1 MSLLS
6 EHSTPIVSLSPSA
19 LPQMHANLLA
29 LTQCPAIYNGDFDA
43 AATQITRTTGQ
54 ILGIERFGIWLYND
68 QRTEFRQVDTYLLSQ
83 NCHASGLKL
92 LVADYPDYFDHLDQ
106 SNWLMVDDVAKSE
119 QLSDFA
125 QRWLLPH
132 QIGALLSVPIR
143 QNAQI
148 IGAIWCGNTNGTR
161 QWNHHD
167 QTCALLAAS
176 LISLALETQSRQQNE
191 LKLHRQMRQHLL
203 IKDIAHI
210 LHSAP
215 DDQSILSQISYQLGQ
230 TLNAHRCLIWMQ
242 HFDEHQDD
250 ISCFIPVAEYICT
263 TNQETDTPCVEILSC
278 DNNQL
283 FIHDHPYFQ
292 QLLTADTPVIFKEL
306 RAAQLKQLKMP
317 TALRQEMYGCAAIRT
332 LYQGMTNGFITLHP
346 VDSERIWL
354 SDEFAILEELAIYI
368 GVIIAHSQL
377 LAQEKEQRGTLS
389 RQHRQ
394 LQREMIER
402 QQAEQAWQ
410 ESQHFIN
417 SILDAST
424 NILYVNQFDTGQ
436 NIYISRWLS
445 NVLGYF
451 PEDIQAMGDHFLEK
465 LVHEDDRVSMLA
477 QRRKLAFISD
487 GEMVEMEYRLRH
499 RQGHWR
505 WLMCRETVFQRASD
519 GTPAQIFG
527 TATDITERKQAEVA
541 LHEVNRELKRLANID
556 GLTQVANRRSFD
568 TTLWKEWESIRY
580 NQSPL
585 TLILCDIDYFKRY
598 NDAYGHQAG
607 DVCLQKV
614 AQAIARAV
622 KRTSDMLAR
631 YGGEEF
637 AIILPNTSLEGAQK
651 VAEDIYLEVEK
662 LNIPHAQSG
671 VSNRVTVSLG
681 ISSIDATLDATPDAL
696 IAAAD
701 RGLYRA
707 KYEGRNR
714 FCIEQ
719 L

>member
-6 EHSTPIVSLSPSA
+6 EQSTPIVSLTQSA
-19 LPQMHANLLA
+19 LPQKQSSLLA

-43 AATQITRTTGQ
+43 AVMQITRTAGQ
-54 ILGIERFGIWLYND
+54 ILDIERFGIWLYSEH
-68 QRTEFRQVDTYLLSQ
+68 RTEFRQVDTYLLSQ
-83 NCHASGLKL
+83 NCHSSGIKL
-92 LVADYPDYFDHLDQ
+92 LVTDYPDYFDQLDQ
-106 SNWLMVDDVAKSE
+106 LDWLMIEDVRQNE
-119 QLSDFA
+119 RLGDFA
-125 QRWLLPH
+125 PRWLLPH

-143 QNAQI
+143 QNSQI
-148 IGAIWCGNTNGTR
+148 IGAVWCAHVGGAR
-161 QWNHHD
+161 QWTCDD

-176 LISLALETQSRQQNE
+176 LVSLTLETHSRQQNE
-191 LKLHRQMRQHLL
+191 LKLHRQMRQNLL
-203 IKDIAHI
+203 IKDVAHV
-210 LHSAP
+210 LRSAP
-215 DDQSILSQISYQLGQ
+215 DDQSILNQIAYQLGHS
-230 TLNAHRCLIWMQ
+230 LNAYRCLIWMQ
-242 HFDEHQDD
+242 HDD
-250 ISCFIPVAEYICT
+250 HPDQANSFIPVAEYIG
-263 TNQETDTPCVEILSC
+263 TPDRQSHALSGSILDC
-278 DNNQL
+278 DDNQL
-283 FIHDHPYFQ
+283 LIRDHPYFQ
-292 QLLTADTPVIFKEL
+292 QLLTTDTPVIFKEL
-306 RAAQLKQLKMP
+306 RANQLKHLNIPASLQS
-317 TALRQEMYGCAAIRT
+317 EMYGCVAIRT
-332 LYQGMTNGFITLHP
+332 LYQGITNGFITLHP
-346 VDSERIWL
+346 IDAERIWL

-368 GVIIAHSQL
+368 GIIIAHKQL

-424 NILYVNQFDTGQ
+424 NILYVNQFDSGQ

-451 PEDIQAMGDHFLEK
+451 PEDIQAMGDNFLDK
-465 LVHEDDRVSMLA
+465 LIHEDDRVSMLA

-487 GEMVEMEYRLRH
+487 GEMIEMEYRLRH

-505 WLMCRETVFQRASD
+505 WLMCRETVFQRTSD
-519 GTPAQIFG
+519 GTPTQIFG

-568 TTLWKEWESIRY
+568 TTLWKEWENIRY

-662 LNIPHAQSG
+662 LQIPHSQSG

-681 ISSIDATLDATPDAL
+681 ISSIDATVDTTPDAL